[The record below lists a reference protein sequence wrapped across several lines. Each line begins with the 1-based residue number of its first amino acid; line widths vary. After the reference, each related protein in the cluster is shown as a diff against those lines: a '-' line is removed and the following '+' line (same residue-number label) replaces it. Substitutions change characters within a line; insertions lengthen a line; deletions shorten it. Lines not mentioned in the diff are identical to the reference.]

1 VSTEKRPIYDPYPL
15 LAPIYDATAFAMLL
29 PFGGERRLRER
40 VTDLV
45 DVDAGMHVL
54 ELGCGTGAMTAR
66 LLARGAHVTGLDLSP
81 EMLARARRR
90 APKATLL
97 HDDITIYRPARPVDR
112 VLLSFVV
119 HELPPAV
126 LDGALETA
134 RASLAANGHLVVV
147 DFARA
152 RSRVLRLG
160 LDAWLRATE
169 PATARALV
177 ARGLE
182 RTLEQHGFTVFDSIS
197 LAGGTTRAVAAR
209 PRV

>member
-1 VSTEKRPIYDPYPL
+1 MSTDKRPIHDPYPL
-15 LAPIYDATAFAMLL
+15 LAPFYDATAFAMLL
-29 PFGGERRLRER
+29 PFGGEHRLRER
-40 VTDLV
+40 VIDLV
-45 DVDAGMHVL
+45 DVAEGVHVL

-66 LLARGAHVTGLDLSP
+66 LVARGARVTGLDLSP
-81 EMLARARRR
+81 DMLVRARRR
-90 APKATLL
+90 APHATLL
-97 HDDITIYRPARPVDR
+97 HDDITTYRPSTKVDR

-126 LDGALETA
+126 LAGALETA
-134 RASLAANGHLVVV
+134 RAALTKDGHVVVV

-160 LDAWLRATE
+160 LHAWLKATE
-169 PATARALV
+169 PDTARALV

-182 RTLEQHGFTVFDSIS
+182 RTLEQHGFDVFDSVP

-209 PRV
+209 PRT